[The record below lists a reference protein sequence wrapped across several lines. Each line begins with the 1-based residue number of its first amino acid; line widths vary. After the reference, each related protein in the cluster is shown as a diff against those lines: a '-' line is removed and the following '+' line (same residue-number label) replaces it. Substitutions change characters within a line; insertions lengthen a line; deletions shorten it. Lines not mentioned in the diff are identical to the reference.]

1 MAAERF
7 LTARDVFEAFPTA
20 GEDIEAVPS
29 DQAPLDF
36 LLGLVGS
43 GTPEDAIGF
52 CAYLLPK
59 REAVW
64 WGCSCVRGLAN
75 GQQRSVVEGS
85 RGFQAAEIW
94 VKDPQHGR
102 RIEALRI
109 GMVGPRGDAGT
120 WLALGAA
127 WSGGD
132 MSGNPQTPVPAPPY
146 LTAKAIR
153 AAVLI
158 ALARSPTR
166 DRRTHLAT
174 CIDNGVKLLQR
185 RAG

>member
-1 MAAERF
+1 MASARF
-7 LTARDVFEAFPTA
+7 LTARDVFDAFPTA
-20 GEDIEAVPS
+20 GDDIEA
-29 DQAPLDF
+29 APTEIAPVDF
-36 LLGLVGS
+36 LRGLLAS

-64 WGCSCVRGLAN
+64 WGCSCLRGLA
-75 GQQRSVVEGS
+75 GQREGQGLS
-85 RGFQAAEIW
+85 ENRCLAAAEAW
-94 VKDPQHGR
+94 VKEPQHNR
-102 RIEALRI
+102 RIEAMRL
-109 GMVGPRGDAGT
+109 GMVAPRSDPAT
-120 WLALGAA
+120 WLALATA

-132 MSGNPQTPVPAPPY
+132 ITDNPQSPVPAPPH

-158 ALARSPTR
+158 ALARSPTQE
-166 DRRTHLAT
+166 RRTQLAT

-185 RAG
+185 RPG